1 MASEYILEIKNCRKE
16 FPGVVALDNV
26 SLFLRRGEVHALMGE
41 NGAGKS
47 TIMKILAG
55 IYQPDGGEILLDGQP
70 YHAKAPIDALTKGI
84 SMVHQELDLIPE
96 MTVEMNI
103 FAGRE
108 CRKGIFID
116 RKLMTTRT
124 KDILNDLGVSISP
137 GTKVRELSTAQQQMV
152 AIARAVAFNADIII
166 MDEPTSAITE
176 REVRRL
182 FEIIRKLTA
191 KGKAV
196 VYISHKMDEIFEI
209 SDQITVMRDGQL
221 IGSVRTAEITSEEL
235 VRMMVGRDLKSMYE
249 KSTED
254 TEAFDHSEVL
264 LKVDG
269 LGRRNEFKNVS
280 FEVHRGE
287 ILGIFG
293 LMGAGRTEMV
303 ETIFGLRN
311 AHAGTIQCLGKTLRS
326 NSPRKAIEAGIGF
339 VPEDR
344 KINGLNLIS
353 SVKNN
358 ILAVYLKLTL
368 KWGIFSSSQKESEVA
383 SHWIQEIGIKT
394 PSSDTKVGPLS
405 GGNQQKVVLA
415 KWLLG
420 NPDVL
425 VMDEPTRG
433 IDVGAKA
440 EIYRLMDANAKKG
453 KGIIMISSELPELLG
468 MSDRILVMHEG
479 EVTGAFEN
487 KGLNQ
492 EILMSYAIGE
502 RKQS

>member
-1 MASEYILEIKNCRKE
+1 MENEYILEIRNCRKE

-26 SLFLRRGEVHALMGE
+26 SLYLRRGEVHALMGE

-55 IYQPDGGEILLDGQP
+55 IYQPDGGEILYNGEP
-70 YHAKAPIDALTKGI
+70 YHAKTPADALIKGI

-108 CRKGIFID
+108 IKRGPFVDRRQMAARTREILEDLEVAID
-116 RKLMTTRT
+116 P
-124 KDILNDLGVSISP
+124 N
-137 GTKVRELSTAQQQMV
+137 TKVKELSTAQQQMV
-152 AIARAVAFNADIII
+152 AIARAVAFNADVII

-176 REVRRL
+176 REVHRL
-182 FEIIRKLTA
+182 FEIIRKLVE
-191 KGKAV
+191 KNKAV

-221 IGSVRTAEITSEEL
+221 IGSVKASDTTPNEL
-235 VRMMVGRDLKSMYE
+235 VRMMVGRELKDMYQ
-249 KSTED
+249 KSAPASG
-254 TEAFDHSEVL
+254 AFNKDEIL
-264 LKVDG
+264 LKVG
-269 LGRRNEFKNVS
+269 HLGRPGEFEDVS
-280 FEVHRGE
+280 FEVRRGE

-303 ETIFGLRN
+303 ETIFGLR
-311 AHAGTIQCLGKTLRS
+311 KTHTGSVTRPG
-326 NSPRKAIEAGIGF
+326 SPIKLTSPQKAIQAGIGF

-344 KINGLNLIS
+344 KLNGLNLVA
-353 SVKNN
+353 SVRDN
-358 ILAVYLKLTL
+358 ILIVYLKRTL
-368 KWGIFSSSQKESEVA
+368 RLHTVTNRKKEENFA
-383 SHWIQEIGIKT
+383 EHWIREINIKT
-394 PSSDTKVGPLS
+394 PSSSTKAGSLS
-405 GGNQQKVVLA
+405 GGNQQKVILA

-420 NPDVL
+420 DPDML
-425 VMDEPTRG
+425 IMDEPTRG

-440 EIYRLMDANAKKG
+440 EIYRLMDDSAKNG
-453 KGIIMISSELPELLG
+453 RGIIMISSELPELLG

-479 EVTGAFEN
+479 HVTGMFEN
-487 KGLNQ
+487 KDLNQ

-502 RKQS
+502 KTQS